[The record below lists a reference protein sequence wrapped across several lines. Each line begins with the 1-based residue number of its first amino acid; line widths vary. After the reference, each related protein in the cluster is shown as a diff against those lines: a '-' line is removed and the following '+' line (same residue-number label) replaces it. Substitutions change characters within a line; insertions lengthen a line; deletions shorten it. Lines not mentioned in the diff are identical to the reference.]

1 MGRALAGA
9 AVKSAGTTI
18 GHRLGHFWRD
28 ESGSAV
34 GGIGG
39 VGFAIMAS
47 SYAFS
52 GAGAYSVISL
62 YKITFHRFF
71 DLIEPALRPIY

>member
-1 MGRALAGA
+1 LSGA
-9 AVKSAGTTI
+9 TIKSAGITI
-18 GHRLGHFWRD
+18 GRQFGRLWRD
-28 ESGSAV
+28 ESGSVV
-34 GGIGG
+34 GGIGS
-39 VGFAIMAS
+39 VGIAIMAS